1 LNEQHLKTFHCFLSL
16 QIDSQEKLSNIE
28 TELQSSTSKQV
39 PFSNISL
46 PETNSQQP
54 IGSEISYVTRTRL
67 EFDLHDDENP
77 TQTLASKQAPLND
90 ISLPPIPE
98 TNSQQLIGSEISP
111 ITQSRS
117 SILEFDLHDERNDE
131 NSTRTFSSSKLIIL
145 LRYQYIDIDS
155 LFNDSI

>member
-1 LNEQHLKTFHCFLSL
+1 M
-16 QIDSQEKLSNIE
+16 
-28 TELQSSTSKQV
+28 
-39 PFSNISL
+39 
-46 PETNSQQP
+46 PETNSL
-54 IGSEISYVTRTRL
+54 GSEISYVTQTRL

-90 ISLPPIPE
+90 ILLPSIPE